1 MAILKKIRS
10 GVDKVRK
17 KYIPTFGEQFDKAK
31 KEGKKTFKSTRDDKK
46 KGKLEYSTM
55 TKKEVDKKRGRL
67 KRDYER
73 NTGGKGGGADSGK
86 KPVYEKATGT
96 KLSARGKAFRDARKE
111 GKDSFTFNGKSYS
124 TRLKGEKKRKFIN
137 KSGNDSTLK
146 KVGDLLT
153 NTKIA
158 YTPELSG
165 KTSKK
170 IKKVVRGDDFRN
182 VSARKGGL
190 IRGIPK
196 LATKGY

>member
-55 TKKEVDKKRGRL
+55 RKKEVSDKIAAGR
-67 KRDYER
+67 RDDAKVQP
-73 NTGGKGGGADSGK
+73 NAPKKKGT
-86 KPVYEKATGT
+86 YEKATGT
-96 KLSARGKAFRDARKE
+96 KLSSRGQAFAKARKE
-111 GKDSFTFNGKSYS
+111 GKKTFMYNGKKY
-124 TRLKGEKKRKFIN
+124 TTMLKGEKK
-137 KSGNDSTLK
+137 K
-146 KVGDLLT
+146 KLLQM
-153 NTKIA
+153 
-158 YTPELSG
+158 PELSG

>member
-10 GVDKVRK
+10 GVDKARK
-17 KYIPTFGEQFDKAK
+17 KYIPTFGEQSDKARK
-31 KEGKKTFKSTRDDKK
+31 DGKRTFRSTRDDKK

-55 TKKEVDKKRGRL
+55 TKKEVDKKIGRL
-67 KRDYER
+67 KRDESR
-73 NTGGKGGGADSGK
+73 ATGK
-86 KPVYEKATGT
+86 KSTGSFEKATGT
-96 KLSARGKAFRDARKE
+96 EVSSKGQAFSKARKE
-111 GKDSFTFNGKSYS
+111 GKKTFMYNGEKY
-124 TRLKGEKKRKFIN
+124 TTMLKGEKK
-137 KSGNDSTLK
+137 K
-146 KVGDLLT
+146 KLLQM
-153 NTKIA
+153 
-158 YTPELSG
+158 PELSG

>member
-46 KGKLEYSTM
+46 KGKLEYSTKG
-55 TKKEVDKKRGRL
+55 KKEVSDKIAAGR
-67 KRDYER
+67 RDDAKVQP
-73 NTGGKGGGADSGK
+73 NAPKKKGT
-86 KPVYEKATGT
+86 YEKATGT
-96 KLSARGKAFRDARKE
+96 KLSSRGQAFAKARKE
-111 GKDSFTFNGKSYS
+111 GKKTFMYNGKKY
-124 TRLKGEKKRKFIN
+124 TTMLKGEKK
-137 KSGNDSTLK
+137 K
-146 KVGDLLT
+146 KLLQM
-153 NTKIA
+153 
-158 YTPELSG
+158 PELSG

>member
-96 KLSARGKAFRDARKE
+96 EVSSRGKAFAKARKE
-111 GKDSFTFNGKSYS
+111 GKKTFMYNGKKY
-124 TRLKGEKKRKFIN
+124 TTMLKGEKK
-137 KSGNDSTLK
+137 K
-146 KVGDLLT
+146 KLLQM
-153 NTKIA
+153 
-158 YTPELSG
+158 PELSG